1 VSENKDLK
9 NKKQVF
15 GTRKLTMKMKKYVL
29 SSVLLII
36 LMAFFIMAP
45 NGFAYQLL
53 DLASGK
59 KSFLMES
66 AEKLNSNRLII
77 VGELHSNEEHHRMQL
92 AVIKALHDAGVR
104 VGIGLEM
111 FRRDSQ
117 EDLDRWISG
126 DISPAEF
133 HKRYYDNWNYPW
145 PAYGIIFE
153 YARENKIPMVGL
165 NVSREITQQ
174 VARKGFDSLSEEQR
188 GKLEDVVC
196 VVDETYMAFIR
207 KAFGDHSH
215 GKLDFI
221 HFCEAQLVW
230 DNIMAIH
237 AIDYLK
243 SNPERVMVLLT
254 GIGHALKLGIPAQII
269 RRSDL
274 PHVVMLPETPGYIT
288 PERMTPEDT
297 DFLILK

>member
-1 VSENKDLK
+1 
-9 NKKQVF
+9 
-15 GTRKLTMKMKKYVL
+15 MKMKKYVL
-29 SSVLLII
+29 SSVSLII
-36 LMAFFIMAP
+36 FMAFFIMAP

-53 DLASGK
+53 DLASKKKTALK
-59 KSFLMES
+59 KSVETLK
-66 AEKLNSNRLII
+66 AGRLII
-77 VGELHSNEEHHRMQL
+77 VGELHTNAEHHQKQL
-92 AVIKALHDAGVR
+92 SVIETLHDAGVK
-104 VGIGLEM
+104 VSIGLEM

-117 EDLDRWISG
+117 KDLDRWVSK
-126 DISPAEF
+126 DISPDEF
-133 HKRYYDNWNYPW
+133 YKFYYDNWNYPW
-145 PAYGIIFE
+145 PFYSMIFE
-153 YARENKIPMVGL
+153 YARDNKIPMIGL
-165 NVSREITQQ
+165 NVGREITQQ

-188 GKLEDVVC
+188 GKLEDVIC
-196 VVDETYMAFIR
+196 IVDETYMAFIR

-237 AIDYLK
+237 ALDYLK

-254 GIGHALKLGIPAQII
+254 GIGHALKLGIPAQIK

-274 PHVVMLPETPGYIT
+274 PYVVILPETPGYISQ
-288 PERMTPEDT
+288 EKMTLEDT

>member
-1 VSENKDLK
+1 
-9 NKKQVF
+9 
-15 GTRKLTMKMKKYVL
+15 MKKYVV
-29 SSVLLII
+29 SFVSLLIFI
-36 LMAFFIMAP
+36 AFFIFTP

-59 KSFLMES
+59 KSLLKES
-66 AEKLNSNRLII
+66 TENLKSNRIII
-77 VGELHSNEEHHRMQL
+77 VGELHSNEEHHHIQL

-111 FRRDSQ
+111 FRHDSQ

-145 PAYGIIFE
+145 PAYGIIFD

-165 NVSREITQQ
+165 NVGREITQQ

-196 VVDETYMAFIR
+196 IVDETYMAFIR

-237 AIDYLK
+237 ALDYLK

-254 GIGHALKLGIPAQII
+254 GIGHALKLGIPAQIK

-274 PHVVMLPETPGYIT
+274 PHVVILPETPGYIT
-288 PERMTPEDT
+288 PEKMTLQDT
-297 DFLILK
+297 DFLILRQRP

>member
-1 VSENKDLK
+1 MKTWKIK
-9 NKKQVF
+9 N
-15 GTRKLTMKMKKYVL
+15 
-29 SSVLLII
+29 II
-36 LMAFFIMAP
+36 LVRKAIMRKYTASSLFLIVFIFCFILAP
-45 NGFAYQLL
+45 KGFGYQLL
-53 DLASGK
+53 DLDSGK
-59 KSFLMES
+59 KTALKES
-66 AEKLNSNRLII
+66 VEILKAGRLII

-92 AVIKALHDAGVR
+92 AVIKALHDAGIK

-117 EDLDRWISG
+117 EDLDRWISN
-126 DISPAEF
+126 DMSPAEF

-145 PAYGIIFE
+145 PAYSMIFE

-165 NVSREITQQ
+165 NVGREITRQ
-174 VARKGFDSLSEEQR
+174 VARKGFDSLSEEQK
-188 GKLEDVVC
+188 GKLEDVIC
-196 VVDETYMAFIR
+196 IVDETYMAFIR

-237 AIDYLK
+237 ALDYLK
-243 SNPERVMVLLT
+243 SNPESVMVLLT
-254 GIGHALKLGIPAQII
+254 GIGHALKLGIPAQIK

-274 PHVVMLPETPGYIT
+274 PHVVILPETPGYIS
-288 PERMTPEDT
+288 PEKMTLQDT
-297 DFLILK
+297 DFLILRQRP